1 MTVWTSAWLHGSVAA
16 DDVLDSLLPWAE
28 LHEVVAADENTA
40 LQLDLP
46 EPTAVPVSPAMLLA
60 TLRRN
65 GATSARLMLPVPG
78 DVRGLGP
85 VRGPFGAEALRAG
98 QALLLPEAE
107 LGVVP
112 VRIADGILRWTVH
125 RVGAGRGVDFI
136 GLAEAEHALRGAV
149 REAAATLSALD
160 IARHRPEVRKEIAE
174 TLASRPRPPWPAGT
188 PGRVLRVLEQ
198 ADEVAAILAAAAGE
212 TGGGV
217 RGGRSSATAGPL
229 DPSPIDASAGPL
241 RSGSL
246 DSGRAESGAVS
257 AAELAARSAALRPLA
272 AAVRIARLAA
282 VAEAVRTLT
291 DNRAERY

>member
-1 MTVWTSAWLHGSVAA
+1 MRHQRVRRLP
-16 DDVLDSLLPWAE
+16 VLRRLQRDLQVRVPAE
-28 LHEVVAADENTA
+28 EVVAADEATA
-40 LQLDLP
+40 ALLDLP

-60 TLRRN
+60 ALRRG
-65 GATSARLMLPVPG
+65 GAVTARLLLPVPG
-78 DVRGLGP
+78 DVRGLGAA
-85 VRGPFGAEALRAG
+85 RGAFGADALRAG
-98 QALLLPEAE
+98 QAVLLPDAE

-125 RVGAGRGVDFI
+125 RVAVGRGVEYG

-212 TGGGV
+212 
-217 RGGRSSATAGPL
+217 AA
-229 DPSPIDASAGPL
+229 DD
-241 RSGSL
+241 
-246 DSGRAESGAVS
+246 GAVS

-272 AAVRIARLAA
+272 AAVRMARLAA
-282 VAEAVRTLT
+282 VAEAVRALT
-291 DNRAERY
+291 DHRAEHH

>member
-1 MTVWTSAWLHGSVAA
+1 MTVWTSAWLHGVVAA
-16 DDVLDSLLPWAE
+16 DDVLDALLPWAE
-28 LHEVVAADENTA
+28 LHEVVAADEATA
-40 LQLDLP
+40 ELLDLP

-60 TLRRN
+60 ALRRG
-65 GATSARLMLPVPG
+65 GAVTARLLLPVPG
-78 DVRGLGP
+78 DVRGLGAA
-85 VRGPFGAEALRAG
+85 RGAFGADALRAG
-98 QALLLPEAE
+98 QAVLLPDAE

-125 RVGAGRGVDFI
+125 RVAVGRGVEYG

-212 TGGGV
+212 
-217 RGGRSSATAGPL
+217 AA
-229 DPSPIDASAGPL
+229 DD
-241 RSGSL
+241 
-246 DSGRAESGAVS
+246 GAVS

-272 AAVRIARLAA
+272 AAVRMARLAA
-282 VAEAVRTLT
+282 VAEAVRALT
-291 DNRAERY
+291 DHRAEHH